1 METSYKEEYYAYYNK
16 VNFNQ
21 ILAFIVLLSYVV
33 LNFFGEG
40 WGDTPVPKPFFP
52 PLDYLKN
59 EDDFENEGK
68 LNDNDFSGPRLLIVK
83 LVSFLDASASQ

>member
-1 METSYKEEYYAYYNK
+1 MSAQCFLSKVWKVETSYKEEYYAYYNK

-40 WGDTPVPKPFFP
+40 WGDTPVP
-52 PLDYLKN
+52 
-59 EDDFENEGK
+59 
-68 LNDNDFSGPRLLIVK
+68 
-83 LVSFLDASASQ
+83 